1 MIERGRGSKGK
12 KAIISLIILFFI
24 SPCLFAHH
32 PNSVTTQKKKLAS
45 LKASIASLQHTLVLS
60 QSQKEA
66 VQAALQST
74 EQNIGET
81 AKKLQV
87 TLKQLQLQQKHLST
101 TQAQHARY
109 QAELNEQ
116 ENLLEEHI
124 RAAYLLGRQQYL
136 KMLLNEENITQVNRD
151 IHYYHYVTQARL
163 QTMQSIQVS
172 LGLLAQTT
180 AKILTQTQSLQAT
193 RQEQQEENDRLL
205 QAKQSR
211 HQLLTALNAS
221 IQSKEQQ
228 LQKLQQDKDNLE
240 KIIQAINQKP
250 FTGLAPGGAFV
261 SNQGRLPWPV
271 SPGRILQNFNQP
283 LAESNIK
290 STGILIAGATG
301 SPVHAVFAGK
311 VVFAHWLRGF
321 GLLIII
327 QHGSNYM
334 SLYGHA
340 ESVYVKPGESVKPGQ
355 VIATVGNSG
364 GIDQSALYFEIRHLD
379 QALNPMS
386 WLHR

>member
-1 MIERGRGSKGK
+1 MMKGFILK
-12 KAIISLIILFFI
+12 NSLFFFVLFFL

-60 QSQKEA
+60 QAQKET
-66 VQAALQST
+66 VQSALQNT
-74 EQNIGET
+74 EQNIGEA
-81 AKKLQV
+81 AKKLQG
-87 TLKQLQLQQKHLST
+87 TLKQLQLQQRHLFT

-163 QTMQSIQVS
+163 QTMQRIQIS
-172 LGLLAQTT
+172 LGLLTQTT
-180 AKILTQTQSLQAT
+180 EKILTQTQHLQAT
-193 RQEQQEENDRLL
+193 RQEQQQENNRLW
-205 QAKQSR
+205 QAKQVR
-211 HQLLTALNAS
+211 HQLLTSLNAS

-228 LQKLQQDKDNLE
+228 LQKLQQDKENLE
-240 KIIQAINQKP
+240 KIIQTINQKS
-250 FTGLAPGGAFV
+250 FMGFAPGASFA

-271 SPGRILQNFNQP
+271 APGHVLQNFNQP
-283 LAESNIK
+283 LVQSNIK
-290 STGILIAGATG
+290 STGVLIAGSTG

-321 GLLIII
+321 GLLIIV

-334 SLYGHA
+334 TLYGHA
-340 ESVYVKPGESVKPGQ
+340 ESVYVKLGESVQPGQ

-379 QALNPMS
+379 QPLNPMS
-386 WLHR
+386 WLHH